1 MQIKKTKKPSNILFD
16 DDFASGFEDSRFE
29 KFKPIV
35 KILVTAIVIVGI
47 ACTYFLFFHRSGD
60 TKNLNDTYTSNPSQT
75 SADDK
80 AAQDGPEAIETT
92 PEQSPQNSSSASPS
106 SNTHHSSGNSS
117 TPTTKP
123 YDPSK
128 CEPLN
133 NEATRL
139 RQVADQKKT
148 TYDNAFAAR
157 KNYGYFYDKYG
168 NSTDAQQTYDNQE
181 AQLNLLQTDW
191 QDALNKGN
199 VAYAKYQECRASL

>member
-1 MQIKKTKKPSNILFD
+1 PSSNFLD

-29 KFKPIV
+29 KLKPLV
-35 KILVTAIVIVGI
+35 NILIAAIVIVGI
-47 ACTYFLFFHRSGD
+47 TCAYFLFFHRSSD
-60 TKNLNDTYTSNPSQT
+60 TKNLNDTYTPNASQT

-80 AAQDGPEAIETT
+80 AAQDVPEATETA
-92 PEQSPQNSSSASPS
+92 PEQSSQNSSSTSPS
-106 SNTHHSSGNSS
+106 SNTQHSSGNNS

-139 RQVADQKKT
+139 HQVADQKKT

-168 NSTDAQQTYDNQE
+168 NSTDAQQAYDNQE

-191 QDALNKGN
+191 
-199 VAYAKYQECRASL
+199 E